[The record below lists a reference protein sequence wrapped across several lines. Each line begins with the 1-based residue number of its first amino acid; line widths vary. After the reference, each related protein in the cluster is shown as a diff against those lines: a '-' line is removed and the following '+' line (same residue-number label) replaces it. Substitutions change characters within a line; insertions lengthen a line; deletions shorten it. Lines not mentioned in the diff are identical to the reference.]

1 MRGNIHRLPIQSTMN
16 VYQDNLSYLWNF
28 EEMNKTLEK
37 DITDCGDKQDRKTNV
52 KGLMTYWQMH
62 TQYDSFKNLLVHI
75 VSQHLESYK
84 DLSLVNKG
92 KVKIYCPSMWGNIY
106 GKGE

>member
-37 DITDCGDKQDRKTNV
+37 DITDCGDKQDRKTHV
-52 KGLMTYWQMH
+52 KGLMT
-62 TQYDSFKNLLVHI
+62 
-75 VSQHLESYK
+75 
-84 DLSLVNKG
+84 
-92 KVKIYCPSMWGNIY
+92 
-106 GKGE
+106 